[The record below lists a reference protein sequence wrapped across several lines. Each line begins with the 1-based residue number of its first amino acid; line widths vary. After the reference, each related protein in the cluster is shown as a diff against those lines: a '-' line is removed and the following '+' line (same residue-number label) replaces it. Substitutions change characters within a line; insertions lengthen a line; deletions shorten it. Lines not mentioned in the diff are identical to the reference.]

1 MLCCPFRKR
10 RNRGPI
16 PHDIYRQS
24 PTAILHRTGNAAM
37 TEPVAANIG
46 GTHARF
52 APAAFAK
59 RA

>member
-1 MLCCPFRKR
+1 MLPVPQEKEQ
-10 RNRGPI
+10 GPI

-37 TEPVAANIG
+37 TEPVAADIG

-52 APAAFAK
+52 APAPFAK